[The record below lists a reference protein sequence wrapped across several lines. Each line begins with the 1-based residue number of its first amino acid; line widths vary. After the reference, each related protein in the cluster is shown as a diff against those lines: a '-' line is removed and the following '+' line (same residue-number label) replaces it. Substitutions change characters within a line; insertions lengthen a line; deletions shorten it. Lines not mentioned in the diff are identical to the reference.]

1 VKEAAMNPPKDTPPS
16 RRLFLLKS
24 GAAAG
29 TLAVAGSAH
38 ARPEP
43 RPPEGEARE
52 DLGRR
57 LREAVQAPVLRQDLF
72 PQPVTLAS
80 VELLRSG
87 RFFLVRAR
95 SADGATGLAE
105 ANGAVL
111 QSAHP
116 ILVQRVAPFFA
127 GKDARGIEA
136 LVDGVYLDQSNYKWQ
151 GLPFWSCVASVEL
164 AVLDLLGQV
173 AGRSLGDLLGGVRR
187 HEIEVYR
194 ASGHR
199 GNPPE
204 EELEYLQKVV
214 EEDGAKA
221 IKFRLGGRMRYDEA
235 TTRRDRA
242 LIRMTRKAFGDAV
255 TLYADANG
263 SYDVPKGVEIGRVM
277 QDHGFRFYEEPV
289 PFDHYEET
297 RQIADALAIPIAG
310 GEEEASLRQFRWM
323 IETGVLQVVQ
333 PDLFYFGG
341 MVRSLRVA
349 RMAEAAGLECT
360 LHMSGG
366 GLGFL
371 YAAHFASFA
380 PAHGP
385 HQEYKGADDLPVS
398 SPTAA
403 LRAAKGV
410 VRVPSGPGL
419 GVVFDPAFV
428 RGARPIEA

>member
-1 VKEAAMNPPKDTPPS
+1 MTDGPNGRFS
-16 RRLFLLKS
+16 RRGFVKGTVAAAALSVAPPALGRA
-24 GAAAG
+24 GAAERASD
-29 TLAVAGSAH
+29 LA
-38 ARPEP
+38 
-43 RPPEGEARE
+43 
-52 DLGRR
+52 RR
-57 LREAVQAPVLRQDLF
+57 LREAQVAPVLRKELL
-72 PQPVTLAS
+72 PRPVILSS
-80 VELLRSG
+80 VDLLRSG

-95 SADGATGLAE
+95 STDGAEGLAE
-105 ANGAVL
+105 GNGAVL
-111 QSAHP
+111 DSAWP
-116 ILVQRVAPFFA
+116 ILAKRVAPFFA
-127 GKDARGIEA
+127 GKDARDLEA

-173 AGRSLGDLLGGVRR
+173 SGRSLGEVFGGVKRR
-187 HEIEVYR
+187 EIAVYR
-194 ASGHR
+194 ASSHR

-204 EELEYLQKVV
+204 EEVDYLRRVV

-235 TTRRDRA
+235 TTRRDHA
-242 LIRMTRKAFGDAV
+242 LIRMTRQAFGDGV

-263 SYDVPKGVEIGRVM
+263 SYDVAKASEIGRAM
-277 QDHGFRFYEEPV
+277 QDHGFRFFEEPV

-297 RQIADALAIPIAG
+297 RQVADGLAIPIAG

-323 IETGVLQVVQ
+323 IEGGVLQVVQ

-341 MVRSLRVA
+341 MIRSLRVA

-360 LHMSGG
+360 PHMSGG

-385 HQEYKGADDLPVS
+385 HQEYKGTDELPVE
-398 SPTAA
+398 SPTSA
-403 LRAAKGV
+403 LRADKGV

-419 GVVFDPAFV
+419 GLTFDPAFL
-428 RGARPIEA
+428 RGTRPLTV

>member
-1 VKEAAMNPPKDTPPS
+1 MVS
-16 RRLFLLKS
+16 RRRFLETSVLLS
-24 GAAAG
+24 TAAGLPRRSSAQARPAAAI
-29 TLAVAGSAH
+29 
-38 ARPEP
+38 
-43 RPPEGEARE
+43 
-52 DLGRR
+52 
-57 LREAVQAPVLRQDLF
+57 LRADLF
-72 PQPVTLAS
+72 PRPVRIAS
-80 VELLRSG
+80 VELLRNR
-87 RFFLVRAR
+87 RFFLVRVR

-105 ANGAVL
+105 GHGPVL
-111 QSAHP
+111 ESAWP
-116 ILVQRVAPFFA
+116 ILVQRVAPFFVR
-127 GKDARGIEA
+127 KDARELDA
-136 LVDGVYLDQSNYKWQ
+136 LVDGVYVDQSNYKWQ
-151 GLPFWSCVASVEL
+151 GLPFWACVASVEL

-173 AGRSLGDLLGGVRR
+173 SGRSLGELLGGVRR
-187 HEIEVYR
+187 REIAVYR
-194 ASGHR
+194 ASSHR
-199 GNPPE
+199 GNSAE
-204 EELEYLQKVV
+204 EELDYLRGVV

-221 IKFRLGGRMRYDEA
+221 LKFRLGGRMRYDAE

-242 LIRMTRKAFGDAV
+242 LIEGTRKAFGDAV

-263 SYDVPKGVEIGRVM
+263 SYDVPTALDIGRAM

-297 RQIADALAIPIAG
+297 KEVADALAIPVAG

-323 IETGVLQVVQ
+323 IEKGVLQVVQ

-341 MVRSLRVA
+341 MTRALRVA

-360 LHMSGG
+360 PHMSGS

-385 HQEYKGADDLPVS
+385 HQEYKGTEDLPVT
-398 SPTAA
+398 SPTAP
-403 LRAAKGV
+403 LRAEKGV

-428 RGARPIEA
+428 RAAQVLSA